1 MDENVEVGRKGV
13 GMKELRG
20 VEGKGVGDV
29 VVFVILMPVASEVKA
44 RYQEVPVFSSFEL
57 LRQIGEVEPNVPAER
72 ISAAKE
78 HKHPLSAT
86 GELNLEGSEDR
97 IRD

>member
-1 MDENVEVGRKGV
+1 ME
-13 GMKELRG
+13 ELRG
-20 VEGKGVGDV
+20 VEARDVGDV
-29 VVFVILMPVASEVKA
+29 IVFIILMPVASEVKT